1 MKTINVNGLSVLV
14 KDGVVINDGI
24 DRFYRMFKIINNY
37 LVKVYVTQFIGPGV
51 HSTGT
56 AIDLGCK
63 DDLKSLYEIWNI
75 LPRYGF
81 SCFIA
86 DKGAGT
92 GLHLHVQDDGRGRK
106 GVEINKDGQS
116 VFTYDYNNNH
126 IASLYGASG
135 ISGSNNSFYA
145 GITNKEVFIYIIVAI
160 LIILGLSK

>member
-1 MKTINVNGLSVLV
+1 MKTINVNGLSVLL
-14 KDGVVINDGI
+14 KDGVVVSDDIY
-24 DRFYRMFKIINNY
+24 RFYRMFNIINSY
-37 LVKVYVTQFIGPGV
+37 LGKVYVTQLKGSGV
-51 HSTGT
+51 HSTGI

-63 DDLKSLYEIWNI
+63 NDLKSLYEIWNI
-75 LPRYGF
+75 LPKYGF

-106 GVEINKDGQS
+106 GVEVNRDGKS
-116 VFTYDYNNNH
+116 VFTYDYNNNY

-135 ISGSNNSFYA
+135 IPGGNNSFNA

-160 LIILGLSK
+160 LILLGLSR